1 MSAIFAGNFTFA
13 AGFAILPR
21 MRLTALDW
29 AVILGFF
36 ALNVLIGL
44 RYTRR
49 AGSSVSEFFLS
60 GRNVPWWLAGTSMVA
75 TTFGADTPLAV
86 SGLVIKHGIAGNW
99 LWWNAVASGMLT
111 VFFFA
116 SLWRRAGV
124 MTDVE
129 LIELRYG
136 GKPAAGLRAF
146 RAAYMA
152 LPVNCIIIGW
162 VNLAMAKIV
171 GMTVG
176 MRALT
181 AWLHHG
187 TGLEVFARP
196 GSERAVTV
204 ALCLL
209 LTGLYVS
216 VSGLWGVLVTDLL
229 QFVVKLGMTI
239 VLAVVAVRAA
249 GGMDAIIARVPAE
262 RLTVVPP
269 VGAAWMPVL
278 AFCVYVGV
286 QWWAAWYPGAEP
298 GGGGYVAQRI
308 FSAKNEREG
317 VYATLWFNV
326 AHYTVRSWP
335 WVLTALAAYVLY
347 PNIDDAEG
355 AYVRVMIDHLPPS
368 LRGLMMAG
376 FLAAYM
382 STVATH
388 LNWGASYL
396 VGDIYKRFV
405 VKDRDEAH
413 YVRMSRWATIF
424 TMVVSGIVSLYLDSV
439 AGAWKLLLA
448 LGAGTGPVLILRW
461 YWWRINAYSEIAAML
476 ASFVV
481 SIVVQQGLGWSAED
495 PTQFAKIMLSTLV
508 ITTVTW
514 IAVTFATRP
523 ESDETLDRFYARV
536 RPGGPGWRRQAARAS
551 RDSSDGDEAAPLP
564 VRLRDWVAGCVL
576 VYGSLF
582 GVGSLLLRRYA
593 QGFVLVGCAIAAA
606 TVIARDMK
614 RYRI

>member
-1 MSAIFAGNFTFA
+1 
-13 AGFAILPR
+13 

-29 AVILGFF
+29 VVIVGFF
-36 ALNVLIGL
+36 ALNVAIGL

-49 AGSSVSEFFLS
+49 AGQSVSEFFLS

-136 GKPAAGLRAF
+136 GRPAAGLRAF
-146 RAAYMA
+146 RAAYLA

-176 MRALT
+176 MHGLT
-181 AWLHHG
+181 QWLHRL
-187 TGLEVFARP
+187 TGLDALAAP
-196 GSERAVTV
+196 GADRAVTV

-239 VLAVVAVRAA
+239 ILAVVAVRAA
-249 GGMDAIIARVPAE
+249 GGMGTIIARVPAE
-262 RLTVVPP
+262 RLTVLPP
-269 VGAAWMPVL
+269 VGAAWMPVI
-278 AFCVYVGV
+278 AFTVYIAV

-347 PNIDDAEG
+347 PRIDDPEG

-396 VGDIYKRFV
+396 VGDLYKRFV
-405 VKDRDEAH
+405 ATERDEAH
-413 YVRMSRWATIF
+413 YVRASRWATIA
-424 TMVVSGIVSLYLDSV
+424 TMVISGVVSLYLDSIS
-439 AGAWKLLLA
+439 GAWKLLLA

-461 YWWRINAYSEIAAML
+461 YWWRINAFSEVSAML
-476 ASFVV
+476 ASFVS
-481 SIVVQQGLGWSAED
+481 SIALQRVFSLDSDD
-495 PTQFAKIMLSTLV
+495 PRQFALLMLGTLA

-514 IAVTFATRP
+514 VSVTFATQP
-523 ESDETLDRFYARV
+523 ERDETLDRFFLRV
-536 RPGGPGWRRQAARAS
+536 RPSGPGWRAVAERVRAQLPPS
-551 RDSSDGDEAAPLP
+551 EGLPDAPMP
-564 VRLRDWVAGCVL
+564 VRLRDWAAGCVL

-582 GVGSLLLRRYA
+582 GVGSLILRRYA
-593 QGFVLVGCAIAAA
+593 QGSLLLVAAVLAAL
-606 TVIARDMK
+606 VIARDLRTHK
-614 RYRI
+614 L

>member
-1 MSAIFAGNFTFA
+1 
-13 AGFAILPR
+13 

-29 AVILGFF
+29 VVIVGFF
-36 ALNVLIGL
+36 ALNVAIGL

-49 AGSSVSEFFLS
+49 AGQSVSEFFLS

-136 GKPAAGLRAF
+136 GRPAAGLRAF
-146 RAAYMA
+146 RAAYLA

-176 MRALT
+176 MRGLT
-181 AWLHHG
+181 QWLHG
-187 TGLEVFARP
+187 LTGLEALAAP
-196 GSERAVTV
+196 GADRAVTV

-239 VLAVVAVRAA
+239 ILAVVAVRAA
-249 GGMDAIIARVPAE
+249 GGMGTIIARVPAE
-262 RLTVVPP
+262 RLTVLPP
-269 VGAAWMPVL
+269 VGAAWMPVI
-278 AFCVYVGV
+278 AFTVYIAV

-347 PNIDDAEG
+347 PRIDDPEG

-396 VGDIYKRFV
+396 VGDLYKRFV
-405 VKDRDEAH
+405 AKERDEAH
-413 YVRMSRWATIF
+413 YVRASRWATIA
-424 TMVVSGIVSLYLDSV
+424 TMVISGVVSLYLDSIS
-439 AGAWKLLLA
+439 GAWKLLLA

-461 YWWRINAYSEIAAML
+461 YWWRINAFSEVSAML
-476 ASFVV
+476 ASFIS
-481 SIVVQQGLGWSAED
+481 SIALQRVFSLDSDD
-495 PTQFAKIMLSTLV
+495 PRQFALLMLGTLA

-514 IAVTFATRP
+514 VSVTFATQP
-523 ESDETLDRFYARV
+523 ERDETLDRFFLRV
-536 RPGGPGWRRQAARAS
+536 RPSGPGWRAVAERVRAQLPAS
-551 RDSSDGDEAAPLP
+551 EGLPDAPMP
-564 VRLRDWVAGCVL
+564 VRLRDWAAGCVL

-582 GVGSLLLRRYA
+582 GVGSLILRRYA
-593 QGFVLVGCAIAAA
+593 QGSLLLVAAVLAAL
-606 TVIARDMK
+606 VIARDLRTHK
-614 RYRI
+614 L

>member
-1 MSAIFAGNFTFA
+1 
-13 AGFAILPR
+13 

-29 AVILGFF
+29 AVIVGFF
-36 ALNVLIGL
+36 ALNVAIGL
-44 RYTRR
+44 RYSGR
-49 AGSSVSEFFLS
+49 AGASVSEFFLS

-86 SGLVIKHGIAGNW
+86 SDLVIRHGVAGNW

-136 GKPAAGLRAF
+136 GRPAAGLRAF

-152 LPVNCIIIGW
+152 IPVNCIIIGW
-162 VNLAMAKIV
+162 VNLAMAKII

-181 AWLHHG
+181 QWLHSV
-187 TGLEVFARP
+187 TGLAAFGTPSA
-196 GSERAVTV
+196 ERAVTV
-204 ALCLL
+204 ALCLA

-229 QFVVKLGMTI
+229 QFVVKLAMTV

-249 GGMDAIIARVPAE
+249 GGMDALLTRVPAE
-262 RLTVVPP
+262 RLSMLPP

-278 AFCVYVGV
+278 AFTVYIGV

-308 FSAKNEREG
+308 FSARSEREG

-335 WVLTALAAYVLY
+335 WVLTALAAFLLY
-347 PNIDDAEG
+347 PTTNDPEG
-355 AYVRVMIDHLPPS
+355 AYVRVMVDHLPPS

-396 VGDIYKRFV
+396 VGDLYKRFV
-405 VKDRDEAH
+405 AKDRDEAH
-413 YVRMSRWATIF
+413 YVRVSRWATIA
-424 TMVVSGIVSLYLDSV
+424 TMILSGIVSLHLDSI
-439 AGAWKLLLA
+439 AGAWKLLLT
-448 LGAGTGPVLILRW
+448 LGSGTGLVLILRW
-461 YWWRINAYSEIAAML
+461 YWWRINAYSEIAAMA
-476 ASFVV
+476 ASFVA
-481 SIVVQQGLGWSAED
+481 SLWLRRSLHLNDED
-495 PTQFAKIMLSTLV
+495 PANFAILMLATLA

-514 IAVTFATRP
+514 VAVTFATRP
-523 ESDETLDRFYARV
+523 ESDETLRRFFERV
-536 RPGGPGWRRQAARAS
+536 RPSGAGWRPFAT
-551 RDSSDGDEAAPLP
+551 SSSQHNEDAPIP
-564 VRLRDWVAGCVL
+564 VRLRDWAAGCIL

-582 GVGSLLLRRYA
+582 GVGSLLLRKVV
-593 QGFVLVGCAIAAA
+593 QGAALLSIAAA
-606 TVIARDMK
+606 AAFVIARDL
-614 RYRI
+614 RAYRI

>member
-1 MSAIFAGNFTFA
+1 
-13 AGFAILPR
+13 
-21 MRLTALDW
+21 MRLTGLDW
-29 AVILGFF
+29 GVIVGFF
-36 ALNVLIGL
+36 ALNVAIGL
-44 RYTRR
+44 WFTRR
-49 AGSSVSEFFLS
+49 AGASVSEFFLS

-86 SGLVIKHGIAGNW
+86 SGLVIRHGIAGNW

-136 GKPAAGLRAF
+136 GRPAAGLRAF
-146 RAAYMA
+146 RAGYLA

-176 MRALT
+176 MRGLT
-181 AWLHHG
+181 AWLHG
-187 TGLEVFARP
+187 LTGWSALATD
-196 GSERAVTV
+196 GGERAVTV

-229 QFVVKLGMTI
+229 QFAVKLSMTI

-249 GGMDAIIARVPAE
+249 GGIDGILARVPAE
-262 RLTVVPP
+262 RLTILPP
-269 VGAAWMPVL
+269 VGAAWMPVI

-308 FSAKNEREG
+308 FSARSEREG

-335 WVLTALAAYVLY
+335 WILTALSAYVLY
-347 PNIDDAEG
+347 PGIQDGEG
-355 AYVRVMIDHLPPS
+355 AYVRVMVDHLPSS

-396 VGDIYKRFV
+396 VGDLYKRFAAP
-405 VKDRDEAH
+405 DRSEAH
-413 YVRMSRWATIF
+413 YVRASRLATLL
-424 TMVVSGIVSLYLDSV
+424 TMVASGVVTLYLDSV

-448 LGAGTGPVLILRW
+448 LGVGTGPVLILRW
-461 YWWRINAYSEIAAML
+461 YWWRINAFSEISAMV
-476 ASFVV
+476 ASFAASVV
-481 SIVVQQGLGWSAED
+481 LQRVVGLDADD
-495 PTQFAKIMLSTLV
+495 PTGFAKLMLGTLV
-508 ITTVTW
+508 LTTVVW
-514 IAVTFATRP
+514 LGVTFATRP
-523 ESDETLDRFYARV
+523 ESDATLDGFYRRV
-536 RPGGPGWRRQAARAS
+536 NPGGPGWKAVAARVGQEHPAT
-551 RDSSDGDEAAPLP
+551 PMP
-564 VRLRDWVAGCVL
+564 VRLRDWIAGCAL
-576 VYGSLF
+576 VYCSLF
-582 GVGSLLLRRYA
+582 GVGEILLRRLASGCALLALALAAAALIARDLRRYA
-593 QGFVLVGCAIAAA
+593 L
-606 TVIARDMK
+606 
-614 RYRI
+614 